1 MHRMGVNTVLAIDV
15 GSKDDDNFTNYG
27 DKLSGWW
34 LLYKKWNY
42 WTTPVKI
49 PDLTEIQSRLA
60 YVSCQRILETV
71 KKSSYCE
78 YMRPPIDK
86 YRTLQFGQFNEIKE
100 CGYNYG
106 KILFN
111 TWMNHSGSIEKFLYK
126 KANRPINNAFSKKS
140 KDSSPEKRS
149 GEKVASAASMKNYQ
163 FEDLSQF
170 VCLTREI
177 AEPADQGS
185 KKTKSIL
192 KLVRTGSEKNLDL
205 LVAGNTRSGA
215 EYMKQRH
222 RFRQSKSVQ
231 INNEDHIYG
240 KIPKDYNYGKCPI
253 SGIN

>member
-42 WTTPVKI
+42 WTAPVKI

-71 KKSSYCE
+71 KKSNYCE

-106 KILFN
+106 KILFD
-111 TWMNHSGSIEKFLYK
+111 TWINHSGSIEKFLYK
-126 KANRPINNAFSKKS
+126 KNGRTINNAFSKKG
-140 KDSSPEKRS
+140 KDGSPEKRI
-149 GEKVASAASMKNYQ
+149 GEKVACPASMNNYQ

-170 VCLTREI
+170 VCLTKEI
-177 AEPADQGS
+177 SCLED

-192 KLVRTGSEKNLDL
+192 KLKSDSEKNLDM
-205 LVAGNTRSGA
+205 LVAGNTQSES

-240 KIPKDYNYGKCPI
+240 RL
-253 SGIN
+253 INGWT